1 MKALVMTEYMKLE
14 LKEVPK
20 PALEKQNQVLVRIMA
35 ASICGS
41 DIHGFDGSTGRREP
55 PIIMGHE
62 ASGIIESVGAT
73 VTRFKSGDRVTFD
86 STINCGN
93 CSFCRSG
100 FPNLC
105 DNRRVLGVNC
115 DEYKQDGI
123 FAEYALI
130 EEHALYKI
138 PDSLDYNQAS
148 LTEPASVAAHAIT
161 LNQPILG
168 EDIAVVGSGLIGL
181 LLIKLLRLVVS
192 SRIFVLETD
201 EARRDMA
208 IKCGADFAVDPR
220 DANLVSWIAEK
231 TDNHMIDRVFEAVG
245 ATSSI
250 SSAIDITRKGG
261 TIVLVGNISPK
272 VDIPL
277 QKIVARQLTLRG
289 SCAISGEYPA
299 VISLMASGKL
309 EVQDLISKTAPL
321 CEGQVWFDK
330 LYNRED
336 NLLKVILL
344 P

>member
-1 MKALVMTEYMKLE
+1 MKALVMTEYKKLE
-14 LKEVPK
+14 MQEVPTPTLQK
-20 PALEKQNQVLVRIMA
+20 PKQVLVRIKA

-41 DIHGFDGSTGRREP
+41 DIHGFDGSTGRRKP
-55 PIIMGHE
+55 PLIMGHE
-62 ASGIIESVGAT
+62 ASGIIEAVGT
-73 VTRFKSGDRVTFD
+73 SVTRFKIGDRVTFD
-86 STINCGN
+86 STINCGT
-93 CSFCRSG
+93 CSFCTSG

-130 EEHALYKI
+130 EEHILYKI
-138 PDSLDYNQAS
+138 PDSLSYIQAS

-161 LNQPILG
+161 RNQPILG

-181 LLIKLLRLVVS
+181 LLIKLLRHVVS
-192 SRIFVLETD
+192 SRIFVLEPD
-201 EARRDMA
+201 EARRNMA
-208 IKCGADFAVDPR
+208 LKCGADFAVDPR
-220 DANLVSWIAEK
+220 DPNLIAWIAEK

-261 TIVLVGNISPK
+261 TVVLVGNISPK
-272 VDIPL
+272 IDFPL
-277 QKIVARQLTLRG
+277 QKVVTRQLTLRG
-289 SCAISGEYPA
+289 SCAISGEYPV
-299 VISLMASGKL
+299 VISLMASKKL
-309 EVQDLISKTAPL
+309 DVQDLISKTAPL
-321 CEGQVWFDK
+321 SEGQIWFDK

-336 NLLKVILL
+336 NLLKVVLL